1 MKNNFGLFI
10 LVLILFTACKSQD
23 DEKKECCKP
32 SDLTEEGTK
41 GLGTESLYLM
51 EGSWIDEN
59 GRQFELASLKGKV
72 QIVSMIFSHCEY
84 ACPRLVADLQNI
96 EEQIPEDKK
105 DQVNFLLVSFDV
117 ERDTPQRLKEFK
129 VMEELGENYTL
140 LHGEESDVRMLSV
153 LLDIKYEKQSDGN
166 FAHSNIIAVLD
177 QEGVMRAQVEGLGAD
192 PRSALKAIKS
202 LTSK

>member
-1 MKNNFGLFI
+1 M
-10 LVLILFTACKSQD
+10 FTACSSHN
-23 DEKKECCKP
+23 DEQKECCKP
-32 SDLTEEGTK
+32 SELSEGGTEGS
-41 GLGTESLYLM
+41 GTESLYLM
-51 EGSWIDEN
+51 EGSWTDEN
-59 GRQFELASLKGKV
+59 GRPFELASLKGKV

-129 VMEELGENYTL
+129 SMQGLGEKYTL
-140 LHGEESDVRMLSV
+140 LHGEESEVRMLSV